1 MQLRGLFLSEQG
13 VRVRRAEWGL
23 RVWYRLT
30 REASLHY
37 CHGLVSVFFSTW
49 AILPRLLS
57 LWTSRDRM
65 VSDTIKSLVVPEEP
79 TYRDNGEPSK
89 R

>member
-13 VRVRRAEWGL
+13 VRVHRAEWGL

-37 CHGLVSVFFSTW
+37 CHGLAICYLFDMGYSTKAAVS
-49 AILPRLLS
+49 L
-57 LWTSRDRM
+57 DQQGQ
-65 VSDTIKSLVVPEEP
+65 
-79 TYRDNGEPSK
+79 NGLRHDQESSSA
-89 R
+89 RRTHI